1 MDNQEIVSKGRKL
14 SRLLRHN
21 KQNIDSHGWR
31 EVRDLIENHGC
42 TWDELCEIVAKNDKQ
57 RFEFSDD
64 KLRIRAR
71 QGHSINVDVELGEDV
86 PPAVLYHGTAKN
98 LVDSIM
104 KQGITKSGRLH
115 VHLSKTIEDA
125 VKVGKRH
132 GEPIVLTINTGQ
144 MVKDGVQFFLSR
156 NGIWLTE
163 FVDVKYIDL

>member
-1 MDNQEIVSKGRKL
+1 MENQEIVSKGRKL

-31 EVRDLIENHGC
+31 EVRDLIEYHGF

-71 QGHSINVDVELGEDV
+71 QGHSINVDVDLDEAV
-86 PPAVLYHGTAKN
+86 PPAVMYHGTAKT

-104 KQGITKSGRLH
+104 KQGIKKSGRLH

-125 VKVGKRH
+125 LKVGKRH
-132 GEPIVLTINTGQ
+132 GEPIALTINRQ
-144 MVKDGVQFFLSR
+144 RIIAALK
-156 NGIWLTE
+156 
-163 FVDVKYIDL
+163 